1 VNRSKGAPT
10 TPRDSPKIAYEKIL
24 MFDKGCQGL
33 RSALKPIGAKI
44 VEFKLN
50 NPGGAIVILGGF
62 S

>member
-1 VNRSKGAPT
+1 
-10 TPRDSPKIAYEKIL
+10 